1 MSAANE
7 KNVGEE
13 TPLQEPIQDVVPPS
27 DDDIALDERRS
38 DESTEVNE
46 AESTTGFTEAES
58 TTGFTEAEFNSCN
71 SPTPVSSAPVGL
83 PPISSLIGCIGRL
96 IPHHLIK

>member
-38 DESTEVNE
+38 DESTEMN
-46 AESTTGFTEAES
+46 EAES